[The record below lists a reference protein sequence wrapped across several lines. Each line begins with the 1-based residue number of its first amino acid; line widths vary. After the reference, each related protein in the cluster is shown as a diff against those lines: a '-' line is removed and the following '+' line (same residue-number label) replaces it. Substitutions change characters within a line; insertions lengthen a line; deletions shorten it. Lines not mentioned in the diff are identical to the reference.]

1 MKVIGA
7 GFPRTGTMSIK
18 LALETLGFGPCYHMR
33 EVLASRPG
41 PDHVRLWRDAA
52 RGVRVDWRVLFHGY
66 MAAVD
71 MPAAAFYR
79 DILSTYPNARV
90 LLSVRDPARWY
101 GSLRETLY
109 PLRSVRDPSYAAFT
123 EMVDEVFWEGILRG
137 RFEDEA
143 YAIGIYEQHIES
155 VKGTVAPDQLLV
167 FDVNG
172 GWEPLCRFLGV
183 PMPAAPFP
191 HVNDSQSFVEYLRL
205 KWPEATG
212 SSSDACGPAEEYE
225 QQLHRRMQALEQQLL
240 DEICGSRREDN
251 SARRKP

>member
-1 MKVIGA
+1 
-7 GFPRTGTMSIK
+7 MSIK
-18 LALETLGFGPCYHMR
+18 LALEMLGFGPCYHMR

-52 RGVRVDWRVLFHGY
+52 RGVRVNWRVLFHGY

-101 GSLRETLY
+101 ASLRETLY
-109 PLRSVRDPSYAAFT
+109 ALRSVRDPSYAAFT
-123 EMVDEVFWEGILRG
+123 EMVDEVFWEGILHG

-143 YAIGIYEQHIES
+143 YAIGVYEQHIES
-155 VKGTVAPDQLLV
+155 VKRTVTPSQLLV
-167 FDVNG
+167 LDVKD
-172 GWEPLCRFLGV
+172 GWEPLCRFLEV
-183 PMPAAPFP
+183 PMPETAFP
-191 HVNDSQSFVEYLRL
+191 HVNDSQSFVAFLRL

-212 SSSDACGPAEEYE
+212 SPSGACGPAEEYE
-225 QQLHRRMQALEQQLL
+225 QQLHRRMQAFEKQLL
-240 DEICGSRREDN
+240 EEIRGSGREDK